1 VGITRSAELLL
12 DAFDRVH
19 GVVHRTVDG
28 LSEDQ
33 LAHRLSGRSNSIAWL
48 VWHLARV
55 QDDHVAE
62 VAGTEQVWTSK
73 GYAERFGLPFDA
85 AATGWGHTD
94 AEVGAVRAPGELLT
108 AYFDAVH
115 EATRRYVE
123 TLGDDDLTRVV
134 DERWDPPVTLGVR
147 LVSVVSDD
155 LQHAGQAAF
164 VRGML

>member
-1 VGITRSAELLL
+1 VTTTAAAGLLL

-19 GVVHRTVDG
+19 DAVHRAVDG

-33 LAHRLSGRSNSIAWL
+33 LATRLEGRSNSIAWL

-73 GYAERFGLPFDA
+73 GYVERFGFPFDA
-85 AATGWGHTD
+85 AATGWSHTA
-94 AEVGAVRAPGELLT
+94 AEVAAVRAPAELLT
-108 AYFDAVH
+108 DYFDAVH
-115 EATRRYVE
+115 EATRRYVA
-123 TLGDDDLTRVV
+123 TLTDADYDRVV

-147 LVSVVSDD
+147 LLSVVNDD

-164 VRGML
+164 VRGLL